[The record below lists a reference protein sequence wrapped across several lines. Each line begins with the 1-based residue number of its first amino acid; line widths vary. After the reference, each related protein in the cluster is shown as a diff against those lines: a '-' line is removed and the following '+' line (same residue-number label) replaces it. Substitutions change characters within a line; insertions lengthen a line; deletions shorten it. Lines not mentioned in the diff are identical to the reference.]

1 MPATRAIATGMA
13 NAARPTIT
21 GLALGL
27 GAFALT
33 QAIAEPLLGLARRQ
47 GRDPARALLRD
58 ASVHALFGLATAF
71 LAERFA
77 RPQASS
83 RQPDRAAFLRYTPD
97 VETIEP
103 DEEAVFDRII
113 AVMRQGGA
121 LTRERYGHAV
131 RTSHAK
137 AYGLLKGELRVL
149 PNLPPELAQG
159 LFALS
164 RTYPVVARLAQVP
177 GELLDDHR
185 VSTPRGLALKVIG
198 VDGEMLPPH
207 AGETTQDFVLDTG
220 KAFIAPGAMTFLAQI
235 TATEAAAKLPQAVKS
250 VVSAT
255 ARATNAALNAVGL
268 NSANLDFYGH
278 PFRHPLAESYY
289 SQAPIRYGDHIAKL
303 SITPATPGQRARGEQ
318 PLALD
323 GPDGLRQVMGE
334 FFRSNAAEFDVGIQL
349 CTDLD
354 TMPVEN
360 AHAEWPED
368 RSPFRPVA
376 RLTFPPQN
384 AFSEARRAAVDDGL
398 LFCPAHSLEAH
409 RPLGSIMRARMRAY
423 EVLGRERR
431 TANGSGNKEPR
442 AIDEIPN

>member
-1 MPATRAIATGMA
+1 MPATRNLAKSVG
-13 NAARPTIT
+13 NSARPVIN

-33 QAIAEPLLGLARRQ
+33 QSIATPLPRRP
-47 GRDPARALLRD
+47 GRAPAAALLRD
-58 ASVHALFGLATAF
+58 AGVHALFGLATAF
-71 LAERFA
+71 LAERLA
-77 RPQASS
+77 RPRTSPK
-83 RQPDRAAFLRYTPD
+83 RPPRPGFLRYAPD

-103 DEEAVFDRII
+103 DEDAVFDRII

-121 LTRERYGHAV
+121 LTRERHGHAV

-159 LFALS
+159 LFA
-164 RTYPVVARLAQVP
+164 RPRVYPVVARLAQVP
-177 GELLDDHR
+177 GELLDDHL

-198 VDGEMLPPH
+198 VDGEMLPDH

-220 KAFIAPGAMTFLAQI
+220 KAFIAPGARTFLAQI
-235 TATEAAAKLPQAVKS
+235 TATEAAAPLPQAAKS
-250 VVSAT
+250 AVSSA
-255 ARATNAALNAVGL
+255 ARAANAALNAVGL

-278 PFRHPLAESYY
+278 PFSHPLAEGYY
-289 SQAPIRYGDHIAKL
+289 SQAAIRYGDYVAKL
-303 SITPATPGQRARGEQ
+303 SATPATPIQRALGEKD
-318 PLALD
+318 LTLD
-323 GPDGLRQVMGE
+323 DPDGLRRAVTD
-334 FFRSNAAEFDVGIQL
+334 FFGTNTAVFDIGIQL
-349 CTDLD
+349 CTDLA

-360 AHAEWPED
+360 AHTEWPED
-368 RSPFRPVA
+368 LSPYRPVA

-384 AFSEARRAAVDDGL
+384 AFSEARRDVVDDGL
-398 LFCPAHSLEAH
+398 LFCPAHSLQAH

-431 TANGSGNKEPR
+431 AANGRGSKEPR
-442 AIDEIPN
+442 AIDEIPD